1 VAHETISI
9 LVSTAA
15 DTAALNKEYNKV
27 SNKIAKPTAFY
38 PPLPAN
44 GTFSHYSQIEGII
57 SPVRLKELFLPL
69 LLERTGVRLAT
80 SFAVTSHQ

>member
-1 VAHETISI
+1 VAHESISI

-44 GTFSHYSQIEGII
+44 GTF
-57 SPVRLKELFLPL
+57 FPL
-69 LLERTGVRLAT
+69 Q
-80 SFAVTSHQ
+80 SD